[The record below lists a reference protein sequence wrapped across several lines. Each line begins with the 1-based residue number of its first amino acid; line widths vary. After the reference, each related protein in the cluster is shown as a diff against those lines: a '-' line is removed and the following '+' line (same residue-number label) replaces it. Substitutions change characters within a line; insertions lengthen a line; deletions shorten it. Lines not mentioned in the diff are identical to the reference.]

1 MWDDMIKAVDKIDPK
16 CLKGIKYIW
25 GIPRGGVP
33 LAVYM
38 AQKFGLILVDSHRS
52 YDNCLTVDDIADS
65 GKTLMR
71 WEHYKKFVLV
81 VKKKT
86 PPIPNLISPPMII
99 EDDCWI
105 DFPWE
110 NKDEPIED
118 NITRILSYIGEDPN
132 REGLKDTPRRVKESY
147 NKLFGGYKQDP
158 KKVLERTFNCDNYDQ
173 MIVVNNID
181 FYSFCEHHM
190 LPFFGQVHVGYI
202 PEKGKDGKVVG
213 LSKIPRV
220 VEIFARRLQN
230 QERMT
235 QQIANTISESIP
247 NRGVAVVVTGKHFCM
262 MARGVE
268 KGNAS
273 MKTSAITGVFRT
285 DPKAREEFYNLIR
298 D

>member
-1 MWDDMIKAVDKIDPK
+1 MQNDLESIKIPRNIEYVH
-16 CLKGIKYIW
+16 
-25 GIPRGGVP
+25 GIPRGGSP
-33 LAVYM
+33 IASYI
-38 AQKFGLILVDSHRS
+38 AAKFGLKLEDEGTKPGGAHNTLI
-52 YDNCLTVDDIADS
+52 VDDIADS
-65 GKTLMR
+65 GETLNR
-71 WEHYKKFVLV
+71 WYEYLKFILV
-81 VKKKT
+81 VKKHT
-86 PPIPNLISPPMII
+86 PPIPNLLNSPM
-99 EDDCWI
+99 EVENDVWVH
-105 DFPWE
+105 FPWE
-110 NKDEPIED
+110 DKTETIED
-118 NITRILSYIGEDPN
+118 NIVRILSFIGEDPN
-132 REGLKDTPRRVKESY
+132 REGLKDTPRRVAKSY
-147 NKLFGGYKQDP
+147 EKLFGGYKQDP
-158 KKVLERTFNCDNYDQ
+158 KAVLERTFNNDNYDQ
-173 MIVVNNID
+173 MIIVNGID
-181 FYSFCEHHM
+181 YYSFCEHHM

-285 DPKAREEFYNLIR
+285 DPKAREEFYNLIK